1 MNPLDPSAKGLTRRA
16 WMVLA
21 GSTLSACGGGGG
33 LLAALPGTGG
43 TGSPLFA
50 QGSISGFGSVIIN
63 GIKFDDTQAQVQV
76 DGQTVTSADLRLGMV
91 AEVQGERGADLTLGS
106 ASSIAVWSI
115 AQGMVSQSGS
125 SSFVVSGMT
134 VQTGTST
141 VFEGVS
147 SVGQLVAR
155 QRVAVWG
162 LQTGTD
168 GTHWSA
174 TRVAVQA
181 ADTQVVS
188 SGMVRVADGVRLLN
202 GYVLTGSQA
211 VALSAGTLVRVQG
224 VLAADGGSLEV
235 NSVKAL
241 GVLPAGQMQGEV
253 EIEAYVTAITS
264 ASRFTMG
271 SFEVDASSAYYQ
283 PLNAKISVGA
293 RVEVYGSWTNGV
305 LKATKVELED
315 EQTLD
320 QAEIKGSITSF
331 TSVADFVVRGQR
343 CDASAATF
351 SHGKAVD
358 LKLGAYV
365 KVSGTKAGDVLKVTS
380 VEFHD

>member
-1 MNPLDPSAKGLTRRA
+1 MKSRDLSVEGLTRRA

-50 QGSISGFGSVIIN
+50 QGSITGFGSVIIN
-63 GIKFDDTQAQVQV
+63 GITFDDTQAQVQL
-76 DGQTVTSADLRLGMV
+76 DGQTVSSADLRLGMV
-91 AEVQGERGADLTLGS
+91 AEVQGERGTDLALGS

-115 AQGMVSQSGS
+115 AQGVVSQPGS

-141 VFEGVS
+141 VFDGVS
-147 SVGQLVAR
+147 AASQLVAG

-162 LQTGTD
+162 LQTGID

-174 TRVAVQA
+174 TRVAVLTA
-181 ADTQVVS
+181 GTQVVS

-202 GYVLTGSQA
+202 GYILTGSQA
-211 VALSAGTLVRVQG
+211 LTLTAGALVRVQG
-224 VLAADGGSLEV
+224 VLAADGGSLDV
-235 NSVKAL
+235 SSVKLL
-241 GVLPAGQMQGEV
+241 GVLPTSQTQGQV
-253 EIEAYVTAITS
+253 EIEAFVTAITS

-271 SFEVDASSAYYQ
+271 TFEVDASSAYYQ
-283 PLNAKISVGA
+283 PLDARISVGA
-293 RVEVYGSWTNGV
+293 RVEVYGNWTNGV

-320 QAEIKGSITSF
+320 QAEIKGSVTAF

-351 SHGKAVD
+351 SHGKAAD